1 MEPQSDESSKDNG
14 LRHLE
19 NPLTSYILYFIHI
32 FMVFK
37 KIIYCFAFKINENL
51 RLSACF
57 SCFSCILRR
66 FLFESGEVVAL
77 FTINQSNLFS
87 RCYLFF
93 TGSTM
98 YPLSGLLTL
107 RGCCMCHSPDMQQR
121 FF

>member
-1 MEPQSDESSKDNG
+1 
-14 LRHLE
+14 
-19 NPLTSYILYFIHI
+19 
-32 FMVFK
+32 MVFK
-37 KIIYCFAFKINENL
+37 KDNLLFLLSKLMKIFDFLLAFHAFL
-51 RLSACF
+51 ASYDV
-57 SCFSCILRR
+57 

-77 FTINQSNLFS
+77 PTKYQSNLFS